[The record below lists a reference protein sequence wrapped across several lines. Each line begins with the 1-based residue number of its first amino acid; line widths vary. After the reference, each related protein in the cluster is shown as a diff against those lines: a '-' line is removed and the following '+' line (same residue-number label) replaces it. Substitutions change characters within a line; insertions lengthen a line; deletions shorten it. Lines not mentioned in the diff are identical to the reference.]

1 MDTVSHRRGRPAG
14 LKSSASSRSCSDLC
28 VRTVAARRATVRP
41 AMEGMD
47 PDSAAA
53 AAAPTSSCGRMESSS
68 RRTSAERCSPRC
80 GSVVVSGSLP
90 SAAFCVAAAGNV
102 PSAGDPGAGSAGGPE
117 APAAAAS
124 AAGPVSWAELSFFTD
139 SFTDSPGVFAAP
151 TVLPARGPAGAA
163 GADVPAAAAGAGTT
177 STAAV
182 RTSSRVGSAMSST
195 TTVTLSGAPASSVSS
210 TSSSAHSPRS
220 FVSRTV
226 RSTTWPAT

>member
-41 AMEGMD
+41 AIEGMD

-53 AAAPTSSCGRMESSS
+53 AAAPTSSWGRMESSS

-80 GSVVVSGSLP
+80 GSVVVSGSLA
-90 SAAFCVAAAGNV
+90 SAALCAAV
-102 PSAGDPGAGSAGGPE
+102 PGVSAGRGSWAGSAG
-117 APAAAAS
+117 
-124 AAGPVSWAELSFFTD
+124 AAGSPRPRPRQRTRCRAGVPLSGLAGGLRGTKRCCR
-139 SFTDSPGVFAAP
+139 
-151 TVLPARGPAGAA
+151 PAVRPDAA

-210 TSSSAHSPRS
+210 ISSSAHSPRS